1 MNEMRVKSVSEEDGS
16 VWDNPFQCGRGRGRA
31 NRGVAALAC
40 AISLLAIASVAPA
53 GLNPGPDP
61 ITGSVSGQ
69 QTLPGGT
76 GTISVGGKITWN
88 NNNNP
93 TVIMS
98 GTGTILNNSGM
109 IEQLGSDRALRVNT
123 GTNIT
128 ISNNTGAMIT
138 AVSGDAV
145 RCGVANTSISLI
157 NNGTISVMAGNGGQA
172 VDWNSITAGANSLTN
187 QMQGLIRA
195 TGEDAVR
202 PGANG
207 IVMNMGMISAI
218 TVSTLGNASSSDG
231 IDTQLNSGVSITNT
245 GSGAISGRHGITGG
259 DALLGLASYAISVTN
274 QAGGMITGLN
284 GSGINIDGVRAAYI
298 STIVNSGTITGR
310 WDAVSTMGD
319 GDGVDTDGTIDLTN
333 NGIIRGLSAM
343 GGGNMPDG
351 VAAGGG
357 TIRNNAGAEITGGAL
372 DGTGIEAH
380 AIQIDASNGG
390 NAIAATTV
398 INSGLIRGFT
408 GYGIKMIGTF
418 SNTITNNAGAT
429 IRGAGN
435 FAVGAA
441 VQTGE
446 GNDTI
451 TNTGAILGDNG
462 FAIDLQGGDDMLQ
475 ILGGSAS
482 IVGDISGGTGNNT
495 LIIDPGAGNSFTYA
509 GTISDFAADVRSGTV
524 TLGRS
529 ETLTSLNIASGSVL
543 ILTALDPGTTFEVA
557 DAGEI
562 PMTGMYESAAISA
575 LTTPEPGVVSLLA
588 CSVLGLLGRFPRT
601 RPGPERA
608 RRN

>member
-1 MNEMRVKSVSEEDGS
+1 MNEMRVKSVSEEDGW
-16 VWDNPFQCGRGRGRA
+16 VRDNPFQFGRGRRRA
-31 NRGVAALAC
+31 NRGVVASVC
-40 AISLLAIASVAPA
+40 AISLLAIASVAP
-53 GLNPGPDP
+53 GQFNPGPNP
-61 ITGSVSGQ
+61 ITGTYTGQ
-69 QTLPGGT
+69 QILPGGP
-76 GTISVGGKITWN
+76 GTIEFGGKITRTHTSS
-88 NNNNP
+88 P
-93 TVIMS
+93 TVNMS
-98 GTGTILNNSGM
+98 GTGTILNNRGI
-109 IEQLGSDRALRVNT
+109 IEQLGSDRALKADGANLMI
-123 GTNIT
+123 NNFLNAL
-128 ISNNTGAMIT
+128 ISA
-138 AVSGDAV
+138 ASGDAV
-145 RCGVANTSISLI
+145 RSSTATTSITLT
-157 NNGTISVMAGNGGQA
+157 NDGTISVTSGSGGQA
-172 VDWNSITAGANSLTN
+172 VDWNNIIAGANMLTN
-187 QMQGLIRA
+187 NGLIRD

-207 IVMNMGMISAI
+207 IVMNAGTISAI

-231 IDTQLNSGVSITNT
+231 IDTQLNSGVAITNT
-245 GSGAISGRHGITGG
+245 ASGAISGRHGITGG

-274 QAGGMITGLN
+274 QTGGMITGLN
-284 GSGINIDGVRAAYI
+284 GSGINIDGVRATYI

-357 TIRNNAGAEITGGAL
+357 TIRNNAGAEITGGPLA
-372 DGTGIEAH
+372 GIGIEGH

-418 SNTITNNAGAT
+418 SNAITNNAGGT

-435 FAVGAA
+435 LAVGAA
-441 VQTGE
+441 IQTGE

-451 TNTGAILGDNG
+451 TNAGAILGDNG

-482 IVGDISGGTGNNT
+482 IVGDISGGTGNNM

-524 TLGRS
+524 TFGRS

-543 ILTALDPGTTFEVA
+543 ILSALDPPTIFESG
-557 DAGEI
+557 DASEI
-562 PMTGMYESAAISA
+562 PMTGMYESTSTSA
-575 LTTPEPGVVSLLA
+575 LTTPEPGAVSLLA
-588 CSVLGLLGRFPRT
+588 ISVLGLLGRFPRT
-601 RPGPERA
+601 GPGPKRA

>member
-16 VWDNPFQCGRGRGRA
+16 VWDNPSEFGRGRGRA
-31 NRGVAALAC
+31 NRGMVASVC
-40 AISLLAIASVAPA
+40 AISLLAIASVAP
-53 GLNPGPDP
+53 GQFNPGPNP
-61 ITGSVSGQ
+61 ITGTYTGQ
-69 QTLPGGT
+69 QLLPAGPGAIEPT
-76 GTISVGGKITWN
+76 GKITRTHTSSA
-88 NNNNP
+88 
-93 TVIMS
+93 TVNMS
-98 GTGTILNNSGM
+98 GANTVLNNRGI
-109 IEQLGSDRALRVNT
+109 IEQLGTDRALKAD
-123 GTNIT
+123 GTNLMINNFLNAL
-128 ISNNTGAMIT
+128 ISA
-138 AVSGDAV
+138 ASGDAV
-145 RCGVANTSISLI
+145 RSSTATTSITLT
-157 NNGTISVMAGNGGQA
+157 NDGTISVTSGSGGQA
-172 VDWNSITAGANSLTN
+172 VDWNNIIAGANMLTN
-187 QMQGLIRA
+187 NGMIRD

-207 IVMNMGMISAI
+207 IVMNAGTISAI
-218 TVSTLGNASSSDG
+218 TVSNLGNASSSDG
-231 IDTQLNSGVSITNT
+231 IDTQLNSGVSITNM

-274 QAGGMITGLN
+274 QAGGMITGIN
-284 GSGINIDGVRAAYI
+284 GSGVNIDGVRAAYI

-372 DGTGIEAH
+372 AGIGIEGH

-418 SNTITNNAGAT
+418 SNTITNNAGGT

-435 FAVGAA
+435 LAVGAA
-441 VQTGE
+441 IQTGE

-451 TNTGAILGDNG
+451 TNAGAILGDNS
-462 FAIDLQGGDDMLQ
+462 FAIDLQGGDDTLQ

-482 IVGDISGGTGNNT
+482 IMGDISGGTGNNM

-524 TLGRS
+524 TFGRS
-529 ETLTSLNIASGSVL
+529 ETLTSLNIANGSVV
-543 ILTALDPGTTFEVA
+543 ILAATAPSTALEPG
-557 DAGEI
+557 DAGEAW
-562 PMTGMYESAAISA
+562 MAGVDDRGATYAR
-575 LTTPEPGVVSLLA
+575 TTPEPGIMCLLA
-588 CSVLGLLGRFPRT
+588 WSVLGLLT
-601 RPGPERA
+601 RRSRSRQG
-608 RRN
+608 

>member
-1 MNEMRVKSVSEEDGS
+1 MNEMRVKLVSEEYGS
-16 VWDNPFQCGRGRGRA
+16 AWENPIQRGRGRGW
-31 NRGVAALAC
+31 VASVC
-40 AISLLAIASVAPA
+40 AISLLAIAGVAP
-53 GLNPGPDP
+53 GQFNPGPNP
-61 ITGSVSGQ
+61 ITGIYIGQ
-69 QTLPGGT
+69 QLLPGGP
-76 GTISVGGKITWN
+76 GMIDFGGKVTRTHTSSASVN
-88 NNNNP
+88 
-93 TVIMS
+93 MS
-98 GTGTILNNSGM
+98 GSGTILNNSGT
-109 IEQLGSDRALRVNT
+109 IEQLGTDRALKADGSNLIVN
-123 GTNIT
+123 NYLNAL
-128 ISNNTGAMIT
+128 ISA
-138 AVSGDAV
+138 ASGDAV
-145 RCGVANTSISLI
+145 RSSTATTSITLT
-157 NNGTISVMAGNGGQA
+157 NNGTISVTMGSGGQA
-172 VDWNSITAGANSLTN
+172 VDWNNIIAGSNMLTN
-187 QMQGLIRA
+187 QLQGLIRA

-207 IVMNMGMISAI
+207 IVMNAGTISAI
-218 TVSTLGNASSSDG
+218 TVINLGNASSSDG
-231 IDTQLNSGVSITNT
+231 IDTQLNSGVSITNMV
-245 GSGAISGRHGITGG
+245 SGAISGRHGITGG

-274 QAGGMITGLN
+274 HAGGTITGLN
-284 GSGINIDGVRAAYI
+284 GSGINIDGVREAYM
-298 STIVNSGTITGR
+298 STIVNHGTIIGR

-319 GDGVDTDGTIDLTN
+319 GDGVDTDGKIDLTN

-372 DGTGIEAH
+372 AGNGIEGH

-418 SNTITNNAGAT
+418 SNTITNNAGGT

-435 FAVGAA
+435 LAVGAA
-441 VQTGE
+441 IQTGE

-451 TNTGAILGDNG
+451 ANAGAILGDNG

-495 LIIDPGAGNSFTYA
+495 LIIDPGTGNSFTYA
-509 GTISDFAADVRSGTV
+509 GTISNFAADVRSGTV

-529 ETLTSLNIASGSVL
+529 ETFTSLNIASGSVL
-543 ILTALDPGTTFEVA
+543 ILSAPNPPTIFEGG
-557 DAGEI
+557 DASEI
-562 PMTGMYESAAISA
+562 PMAGMFESPATSA

-601 RPGPERA
+601 RPGLARV